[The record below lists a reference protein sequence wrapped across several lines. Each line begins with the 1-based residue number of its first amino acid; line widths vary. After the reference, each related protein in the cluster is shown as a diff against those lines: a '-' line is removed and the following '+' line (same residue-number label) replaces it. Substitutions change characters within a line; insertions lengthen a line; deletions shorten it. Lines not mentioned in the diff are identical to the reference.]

1 MYKLNISKRSIKLVS
16 KSLGVFML
24 NKFFKTGI
32 TSALALMCGF
42 ADAEKSPLTHL
53 NKTNDQIAETRIVG
67 GEEATQDNWP
77 WMTAYVI
84 TFNELATSLSVNNV
98 TYETRSFTS
107 GVGGQASSEIMT
119 CGIGDAV
126 CTDAT
131 NKVCLIER
139 GEVNFS
145 EKADNCE
152 AGGGIGA
159 IIYNNEEMGNISG
172 TLGDEYS
179 GSIPVVAVT
188 QEDGLALLDQVGSIA
203 TLSVSE
209 TTELQQDASCG
220 ATFLGNK
227 WVLTAAHCVDSANA
241 SLFKMNV
248 GEYDLSDGVQN
259 ATDIANIYIH
269 PLYDNDTF
277 DNDIAIVELV
287 SAPLNAPPAVQ
298 IASAA
303 LTEQYAIENNLAT
316 VAGWGGRQGYKPGEG
331 PTSDFP
337 DILHQVDLQLSTNA
351 QCREALGESFG
362 LPADNVN
369 VTDVMICADVSEGG
383 RGSCQGDSGGP
394 LVINTSSGLQQ
405 VGIVSWGFGC
415 AEAGYPGVYTRVSEF
430 KGWISAL
437 TEGIA
442 VSQRQDFGFGL
453 EGVEQTSE
461 LTVTNNSETN
471 VGLSFEFSD
480 DSDSDFS
487 LDTSNC
493 TTLDAGSSCQIIVS
507 YLPGT
512 ANKVSAEL
520 VITSDNDQVQ
530 TSNTFITATTLSTAF
545 NLSTAAGTATDAV
558 TLFSGGS
565 NGASGWEANAVE
577 GIESGTND
585 DLQDSIVVARIEG
598 EGVLT
603 FDWSVSSEENTD
615 LDITDP
621 DFEPYD
627 ALYLYVNGELIESIS
642 GEVEFT
648 QMSIDLA
655 EGINII
661 NWTYNKD
668 PAVSEGDDKGLVR
681 NLVFTV
687 PVVVT
692 PTPVFLP
699 TPVLSDSSGG
709 GSLGWIILCLF
720 GLVFRLKTKI

>member
-1 MYKLNISKRSIKLVS
+1 LYKLNISKRSIKLVS

-248 GEYDLSDGVQN
+248 GEYDLSDGAQN

-303 LTEQYAIENNLAT
+303 LTKQYAIENNLAT

-493 TTLDAGSSCQIIVS
+493 NTLDAGSSCQIIVS

>member
-1 MYKLNISKRSIKLVS
+1 M
-16 KSLGVFML
+16 
-24 NKFFKTGI
+24 
-32 TSALALMCGF
+32 
-42 ADAEKSPLTHL
+42 
-53 NKTNDQIAETRIVG
+53 
-67 GEEATQDNWP
+67 
-77 WMTAYVI
+77 
-84 TFNELATSLSVNNV
+84 
-98 TYETRSFTS
+98 
-107 GVGGQASSEIMT
+107 
-119 CGIGDAV
+119 
-126 CTDAT
+126 
-131 NKVCLIER
+131 
-139 GEVNFS
+139 
-145 EKADNCE
+145 
-152 AGGGIGA
+152 
-159 IIYNNEEMGNISG
+159 
-172 TLGDEYS
+172 
-179 GSIPVVAVT
+179 
-188 QEDGLALLDQVGSIA
+188 
-203 TLSVSE
+203 
-209 TTELQQDASCG
+209 
-220 ATFLGNK
+220 
-227 WVLTAAHCVDSANA
+227 
-241 SLFKMNV
+241 
-248 GEYDLSDGVQN
+248 
-259 ATDIANIYIH
+259 
-269 PLYDNDTF
+269 
-277 DNDIAIVELV
+277 
-287 SAPLNAPPAVQ
+287 
-298 IASAA
+298 
-303 LTEQYAIENNLAT
+303 
-316 VAGWGGRQGYKPGEG
+316 
-331 PTSDFP
+331 
-337 DILHQVDLQLSTNA
+337 QLSTNA

-668 PAVSEGDDKGLVR
+668 PAVSEGDDKGMVR

>member
-1 MYKLNISKRSIKLVS
+1 
-16 KSLGVFML
+16 ML
-24 NKFFKTGI
+24 KFFFKTGI
-32 TSALALMCGF
+32 TSALIFMCDL
-42 ADAEKSPLTHL
+42 ADATESPLAHL
-53 NKTNDQIAETRIVG
+53 NKANNQIAETRIVG

-77 WMTAYVI
+77 WMTAYVV

-98 TYETRSFTS
+98 LYETRPFTS
-107 GVGGQASSEIMT
+107 GAGGQASGEIVT
-119 CGIGDAV
+119 CGLGDAV

-131 NKVCLIER
+131 NNVCLIER

-172 TLGDEYS
+172 TLGDEYV
-179 GSIPVVAVT
+179 GSIPVIAIT
-188 QEDGLALLDQVGSIA
+188 RDDGLALLDQIGSIA

-209 TTELQQDASCG
+209 TTLLQQDASCG
-220 ATFLGNK
+220 ATFLGDR

-248 GEYDLSDGVQN
+248 GEYDLSDGAQN

-303 LTEQYAIENNLAT
+303 LTEQYTIENSLAT
-316 VAGWGGRQGYKPGEG
+316 VAGWGGRQGYSPGEG

-351 QCREALGESFG
+351 QCREVLGETFDI
-362 LPADNVN
+362 PANSVN
-369 VTDVMICADVSEGG
+369 VTDVMICAAVSEGG

-394 LVINTSSGLQQ
+394 LVINTGSGLQQ

-430 KGWISAL
+430 KDWISAL
-437 TEGIA
+437 TKGIA

-453 EGVEQTSE
+453 EGVQQTSE

-471 VGLSFEFSD
+471 VGLSFKFSE

-493 TTLDAGSSCQIIVS
+493 INLDAGSDCQIIVS

-530 TSNTFITATTLSTAF
+530 TSNTFITATTLSAAF

-565 NGASGWEANAVE
+565 NGASGWAANAVE

>member
-1 MYKLNISKRSIKLVS
+1 MS
-16 KSLGVFML
+16 

-32 TSALALMCGF
+32 TSALTLMCGF

-362 LPADNVN
+362 
-369 VTDVMICADVSEGG
+369 
-383 RGSCQGDSGGP
+383 
-394 LVINTSSGLQQ
+394 
-405 VGIVSWGFGC
+405 
-415 AEAGYPGVYTRVSEF
+415 
-430 KGWISAL
+430 
-437 TEGIA
+437 
-442 VSQRQDFGFGL
+442 
-453 EGVEQTSE
+453 
-461 LTVTNNSETN
+461 
-471 VGLSFEFSD
+471 
-480 DSDSDFS
+480 
-487 LDTSNC
+487 
-493 TTLDAGSSCQIIVS
+493 
-507 YLPGT
+507 
-512 ANKVSAEL
+512 
-520 VITSDNDQVQ
+520 
-530 TSNTFITATTLSTAF
+530 
-545 NLSTAAGTATDAV
+545 
-558 TLFSGGS
+558 
-565 NGASGWEANAVE
+565 
-577 GIESGTND
+577 
-585 DLQDSIVVARIEG
+585 
-598 EGVLT
+598 
-603 FDWSVSSEENTD
+603 
-615 LDITDP
+615 
-621 DFEPYD
+621 
-627 ALYLYVNGELIESIS
+627 
-642 GEVEFT
+642 
-648 QMSIDLA
+648 
-655 EGINII
+655 
-661 NWTYNKD
+661 
-668 PAVSEGDDKGLVR
+668 
-681 NLVFTV
+681 
-687 PVVVT
+687 
-692 PTPVFLP
+692 
-699 TPVLSDSSGG
+699 
-709 GSLGWIILCLF
+709 
-720 GLVFRLKTKI
+720 